1 MSNSV
6 VPESE
11 SLVSHNPSGQPNR
24 IRRVLSQIRQRI
36 RPKRVPIVLQMSIVE
51 CGAAC
56 LSMIL
61 SYHGRKTRV
70 SECTAC
76 LGVGRDGVTAQ
87 TILKAA
93 REYGLRSKGYSIQD
107 LSNLAQIQL
116 PAIVHWEFNH
126 FVVLEQWSA
135 KGAVIVDPAQGRR
148 ELTADEFEAGFTGV
162 ILTFE
167 PGIHFERRSGSEHG
181 VWRNYLAYMMRVPG
195 TKGAL
200 MQVLMASLLLQV
212 LGLAFPL
219 LTKILVDTVLPAGL
233 SNVMIYLGLGMLILV
248 LSQTIIT
255 YLRSGLLIYLR
266 GRLDAQMMLGF
277 FEHVLTLPFSF
288 FQQRSSGDLLM
299 RLSSNA
305 TLRETF
311 TSQTVSTVL
320 DGTLI
325 IVYLVILLA
334 VAPVYAF
341 LVLAIGL
348 VQVVLLLSTTRTM
361 HNFMQRDLHAQAE
374 SQSYLVEALNG
385 IATIKASGAEPR
397 ALDYWSNLFFQH
409 LNISLRRS
417 HFSIVVGSLLSALS
431 TLSPML
437 LLWVGVSYVLNGP
450 NAFGTMFALNEPLTL
465 GTMFA
470 LNALAGA
477 FLAPLSSLVSSGQQ
491 LQMVGAH
498 LERIADVIEAEP
510 EQDGPSAQQAP
521 TLTGRIELNNVSFR
535 YDANAPMILRDIS
548 VTIEP
553 GQKVA
558 IVGST
563 GSGKST
569 LAKLM
574 LALYKPVSG
583 QLYYDNLPVSALN
596 YQSLRRQFGVV
607 MQESFLFNGSIRQNI
622 ALNKPDMSLDEI
634 VQAAQMAAIH
644 HDILQMPM
652 GYETLVSEGGSGL
665 SGGQRQR
672 LSLARA
678 LAHQP
683 AILLLDEATSHLD
696 VVTESMVNQNLN
708 RIGVTQIVIAHRL
721 STIMN
726 ADQILVLHQGQIV
739 EGGTHNEL
747 LAHGGL
753 YTRLVHNQMGGQP
766 VPRRTYLARPK
777 QNPLHTPKMVVPPT
791 RQLEEKAS

>member
-6 VPESE
+6 VPDTEQAG
-11 SLVSHNPSGQPNR
+11 SGNR
-24 IRRVLSQIRQRI
+24 PPRLDGVRHFFQKVRQRI
-36 RPKRVPIVLQMSIVE
+36 RPKRVSPILQMSVVE

-56 LSMIL
+56 LAMIL
-61 SYHGRKTRV
+61 SYHGRKTRI
-70 SECTAC
+70 SECTEC

-87 TILKAA
+87 TILKAG
-93 REYGLRSKGYSIQD
+93 REYGLRSKGYSIQE
-107 LSNLAQIQL
+107 LSHLAQIQL
-116 PAIVHWEFNH
+116 PAIIHWEFNH
-126 FVVLEQWSA
+126 FVVLEQWSP
-135 KGAVIVDPAQGRR
+135 KKVLIVDPGQGRR
-148 ELTADEFEAGFTGV
+148 ELTPDEFEAGFTGIV
-162 ILTFE
+162 LTFE
-167 PGIHFERRSGSEHG
+167 PGIHFERRSKKENG
-181 VWRNYLAYMMRVPG
+181 VWRNYLTYMMRTPG
-195 TKGAL
+195 TRTAL
-200 MQVLMASLLLQV
+200 VQILMASFILQV
-212 LGLAFPL
+212 LGLALPV
-219 LTKILVDTVLPAGL
+219 LTKVLVDDVLPAGL
-233 SNVMIYLGLGMLILV
+233 EEVMIYIGLGMLILV
-248 LSQTIIT
+248 LSQTVIT
-255 YLRSGLLIYLR
+255 YLRSALLIYLR

-311 TSQTVSTVL
+311 TSQTISTIL
-320 DGTLI
+320 DGSLV
-325 IVYLVILLA
+325 IVYLAILFTQSQLYTA
-334 VAPVYAF
+334 
-341 LVLAIGL
+341 LVLAIGF

-361 HNFMQRDLHAQAE
+361 HSFMQRDLHAQAE
-374 SQSYLVEALNG
+374 SQSYLVEALSG
-385 IATIKASGAEPR
+385 IATLKASGAEPR
-397 ALDYWSNLFFQH
+397 ALDHWSNLFFKH

-417 HFSIVVGSLLSALS
+417 HFSIVIGSAFSALS

-437 LLWVGVSYVLNGP
+437 LLWVGISLVQD
-450 NAFGTMFALNEPLTL
+450 GTLTL

-477 FLAPLSSLVSSGQQ
+477 FLSPLSSLVSNGQQ

-510 EQDGPSAQQAP
+510 EQDAPNAQQAAP
-521 TLTGRIELNNVSFR
+521 LMGRIELNNVSFG
-535 YDANAPMILRDIS
+535 YDPNAPLILRDIS
-548 VTIEP
+548 VTVEP

-574 LALYKPVSG
+574 LALYKPTSG
-583 QLYYDNLPVSALN
+583 QIYYDGIPLSALN
-596 YQSLRRQFGVV
+596 YRSLRRQFGVV
-607 MQESFLFNGSIRQNI
+607 MQESFLFNGPIRQNI
-622 ALNKPDMSLDEI
+622 ALNNPNMSLDEI

-652 GYETLVSEGGSGL
+652 GYETLVAEGGSGL

-678 LAHQP
+678 LANKP

-696 VVTESMVNQNLN
+696 VVTEDMVNQNLN
-708 RIGVTQIVIAHRL
+708 LIGVTQIVIAHRL

-726 ADQILVLHQGQIV
+726 ADQILVLHQGQII
-739 EGGTHNEL
+739 ERGTHNEL
-747 LAHGGL
+747 LAFGGL
-753 YTRLVHNQMGGQP
+753 YTRLVHNQMAGQMI
-766 VPRRTYLARPK
+766 PRRTYLARPK
-777 QNPLHTPKMVVPPT
+777 DNHLQPPQMVTPRT
-791 RQLEEKAS
+791 RQLQNK

>member
-1 MSNSV
+1 MGNPI
-6 VPESE
+6 VPEAE
-11 SLVSHNPSGQPNR
+11 SSASHDLPRQPNG
-24 IRRVLSQIRQRI
+24 IWRVLGKVRERI
-36 RPKRVPIVLQMSIVE
+36 RPKRVPIILQMSIVE

-116 PAIVHWEFNH
+116 PAIIHWEFNH
-126 FVVLEQWSA
+126 FVVLERWSP
-135 KGAVIVDPAQGRR
+135 KGAVIIDPAQGRR
-148 ELTADEFEAGFTGV
+148 ELTADQFEAGFTG
-162 ILTFE
+162 ITLTFE
-167 PGIHFERRSGSEHG
+167 PGIGFERRSGSDSG
-181 VWRNYLAYMMRVPG
+181 VWRNYLAYMMRAPG

-200 MQVLMASLLLQV
+200 IQVLMASLLLQV

-219 LTKILVDTVLPAGL
+219 FTKILVDTVLPVGL
-233 SNVMIYLGLGMLILV
+233 ENVMIYLGLGMLILV
-248 LSQTIIT
+248 LSQTVIT

-311 TSQTVSTVL
+311 TSQTVSTIL
-320 DGTLI
+320 DGSLV
-325 IVYLVILLA
+325 IVYLAILLSQ
-334 VAPVYAF
+334 APVYGF
-341 LVLAIGL
+341 LVLAIGF

-397 ALDYWSNLFFQH
+397 ALDHWSNLFFQH

-417 HFSIVVGSLLSALS
+417 HFSIVIGSLLSALS

-437 LLWVGVSYVLNGP
+437 LLWVGAWYVLNG
-450 NAFGTMFALNEPLTL
+450 TLTL

-477 FLAPLSSLVSSGQQ
+477 FLTPLSSLVSNAQQ

-535 YDANAPMILRDIS
+535 YDANAPMILSDIS

-583 QLYYDNLPVSALN
+583 QLYYDGLPVSALN

-622 ALNKPDMSLDEI
+622 ALNNPEMSLDEI
-634 VQAAQMAAIH
+634 VLAAQMAVIH
-644 HDILQMPM
+644 YDILQMPM
-652 GYETLVSEGGSGL
+652 GYETLVAEGGSGL

-696 VVTESMVNQNLN
+696 VVTEGMVSQNLN
-708 RIGVTQIVIAHRL
+708 RIGATQIVIAHRL

-726 ADQILVLHQGQIV
+726 ADKILVLHQGEIV
-739 EGGTHNEL
+739 EQGTHKEL
-747 LAHGGL
+747 LARGGL
-753 YTRLVHNQMGGQP
+753 YTRLVHNQMGGQAI
-766 VPRRTYLARPK
+766 PRRTYLARPK
-777 QNPLHTPKMVVPPT
+777 QNPLHTPQMVAPPT
-791 RQLEEKAS
+791 RQLEENVS